1 MKYLVKWKG
10 YGKEH
15 STWEPKSSLP
25 PEVISSFEKEQRIKN
40 QSLQSARKMKQKR
53 EFIIG
58 KLLDVRY
65 LGAKR
70 NRKQYL
76 VKWRGFGNEHN
87 TWEPM
92 SSLPPKVIK
101 SFEKQQMIENQSLQS
116 KPSTKQNELTD
127 DGKQGDVQVM
137 EQLNETTAEKS
148 GLNLNTLESMA
159 GSGYSGPELIIEKVL
174 NKRAAENGD
183 VEYLIKWKGF
193 SVKEATWE
201 PKDNLDCGALIAAF
215 EKDSVS
221 IPTDEDAEIP
231 DYEKKRLENI
241 AEKKAMFEEKL
252 MNAKFAVRAK
262 RFKCSKCFSEFM
274 KKAQLKRHQCI
285 RCDLCNKYFKNSLY
299 FYAHDRVEHDG
310 HFAMKSK
317 LKRPERERKPINRL
331 VANEP
336 FSPLRPFKCS
346 LCHKGFTTKW
356 YVFTHARNIHFLVNV
371 TYEEIGYKSNDPQR
385 ENSASTEL
393 EEEKEYIIE
402 KLLDK
407 RYLGP
412 KGIKIQYLVKWKDYG
427 NEHNSWES
435 KSSLPGNIVKIFEEG
450 QWIKNQL
457 LESEPRTNQN
467 ELSNDGEQGDVKM
480 MGPQNEVK

>member
-25 PEVISSFEKEQRIKN
+25 PEVISSFENEQRIKN

-65 LGAKR
+65 LGTKR
-70 NRKQYL
+70 NKKQYL

-87 TWEPM
+87 TWEPK

-101 SFEKQQMIENQSLQS
+101 SFEKQQIIKNQS

-127 DGKQGDVQVM
+127 DGKRGDVQVT

-174 NKRAAENGD
+174 NKRASENGD

-241 AEKKAMFEEKL
+241 AEKKAMFEDKL
-252 MNAKFAVRAK
+252 RNAKFAVRAK
-262 RFKCSKCFSEFM
+262 RFKCSKCLSDFM
-274 KKAQLKRHQCI
+274 KKALLKSHQCFK
-285 RCDLCNKYFKNSLY
+285 CDLCIKYFKTSVS
-299 FYAHDRVEHDG
+299 FYVHDRVEHG
-310 HFAMKSK
+310 GYFAKELK
-317 LKRPERERKPINRL
+317 LKRPERKKKVIDRF
-331 VANEP
+331 VA
-336 FSPLRPFKCS
+336 K
-346 LCHKGFTTKW
+346 
-356 YVFTHARNIHFLVNV
+356 
-371 TYEEIGYKSNDPQR
+371 
-385 ENSASTEL
+385 
-393 EEEKEYIIE
+393 EEKFEEGKKWVRGLGSKRYITLSNGKTEEMSIE
-402 KLLDK
+402 KLLNK
-407 RYLGP
+407 RSSVSQNNGQ
-412 KGIKIQYLVKWKDYG
+412 IKKQYLVKWQGFG
-427 NEHNSWES
+427 NEHNSWEE
-435 KSSLPGNIVKIFEEG
+435 KWSLPRKIVNSFEEE
-450 QWIKNQL
+450 QRINNRSLQT
-457 LESEPRTNQN
+457 EPRTKQN
-467 ELSNDGEQGDVKM
+467 ELRDEEKQGDIKT
-480 MGPQNEVK
+480 MGHQNEVNSKEIDLRFAPHLDFSKFM